1 MVCYNYNYISLQHAS
16 PKLSYNMALSSS
28 PCLTTKPSL
37 GSLAFP
43 MVIILYGLQVGCLFD
58 YLTARIPLPLVSLHS
73 ISLPPTHLKNT
84 WIVLSFL
91 SSLLLISAC
100 VHSHLSL
107 FLPVWPCQFI
117 AWLCFQLHAVTYAPF
132 FLDACCQSQG
142 EIIDLFC
149 ALTEYHLVNPTELPI
164 RR

>member
-1 MVCYNYNYISLQHAS
+1 MSLKTQTNDNMVCYNYNYISLQHAS

-107 FLPVWPCQFI
+107 FLPVY
-117 AWLCFQLHAVTYAPF
+117 WLHTLFDNYCFLACLELVPPMLQDLVLNMW
-132 FLDACCQSQG
+132 FL
-142 EIIDLFC
+142 
-149 ALTEYHLVNPTELPI
+149 
-164 RR
+164 